1 MSELPPP
8 PPPAA
13 ATVPCAWHPER
24 AAGRRCTRCQTPTC
38 SDCLRPASVGSICPT
53 CVRAAKPDVATR
65 ARRWQA
71 AQGILVTRTIIAI
84 NLGVF
89 VIMTM
94 TDPGM
99 LSGRTTALHLDLG
112 LSRLLVDSPV
122 DLWRM
127 VSAGFIHFGI
137 IHLGFNMY
145 LLFQLGSMLEPAVG
159 RLRFTGTYLA
169 SLLGGAVGA
178 LVMQPN
184 GLHGGA
190 SGAVFGL
197 MGFAAIG
204 YWRQGINPLRTPI
217 GSLLMLNLF
226 ITFVVPG
233 ISIGGHLGGAVAGAV
248 VGGVA
253 TDRRYR
259 GTPEAI
265 IVGGL
270 ILGSIV
276 VGAVVTG

>member
-1 MSELPPP
+1 M
-8 PPPAA
+8 
-13 ATVPCAWHPER
+13 
-24 AAGRRCTRCQTPTC
+24 
-38 SDCLRPASVGSICPT
+38 
-53 CVRAAKPDVATR
+53 
-65 ARRWQA
+65 
-71 AQGILVTRTIIAI
+71 TRTIVAV
-84 NLGVF
+84 NLAVF

-94 TDPGM
+94 SDPGI

-112 LSRLLVDSPV
+112 LSRLLVGSPV

-127 VSAGFIHFGI
+127 VSSGFIHFGI

-159 RLRFTGTYLA
+159 RLRFAGIYIT
-169 SLLGGAVGA
+169 SLFGGAVGA
-178 LVMQPN
+178 LVLQPN

-204 YWRQGINPLRTPI
+204 YWRQGINPMRTPI
-217 GSLLMLNLF
+217 GSLLMMNLF

-248 VGGVA
+248 VGGIA

-259 GTPEAI
+259 GAPETLM
-265 IVGGL
+265 VVGL

-276 VGAVVTG
+276 VGAIVTG